1 MSWKR
6 AASMAMLFLARC
18 GAFWVLPLG
27 VRLQLAAD
35 GLLPSGDVQRRSL
48 RVVRARWFQTPRET
62 ILRVAFYGLRGVL
75 GGQKT
80 TCMHARLLPGRLP
93 LALGFC
99 HLAKPHFAKLSLLI
113 AHFEH
118 S

>member
-6 AASMAMLFLARC
+6 AASILALILARC

-48 RVVRARWFQTPRET
+48 RVVRQAATFKLGDAGRLGASSF
-62 ILRVAFYGLRGVL
+62 VGLRRPR
-75 GGQKT
+75 GQKT
-80 TCMHARLLPGRLP
+80 TCMHARLLFGPFSRAGGLCVA
-93 LALGFC
+93 LAAVDSEACKTLFL
-99 HLAKPHFAKLSLLI
+99 H
-113 AHFEH
+113 
-118 S
+118 

>member
-6 AASMAMLFLARC
+6 AASILALILARC

-48 RVVRARWFQTPRET
+48 RVSLAAAFEITLERLGRLARRRLWVP
-62 ILRVAFYGLRGVL
+62 GVTAV
-75 GGQKT
+75 KT
-80 TCMHARLLPGRLP
+80 AHARATAFWAVFPSGRVVC
-93 LALGFC
+93 A
-99 HLAKPHFAKLSLLI
+99 
-113 AHFEH
+113 
-118 S
+118 